1 MKYIL
6 VSEKLSISAKEQALK
21 KLDAEY
27 LSLQE
32 GGVVYLHEGKEYNIS
47 IEDSNFENILF
58 IYRCINDMTL
68 AEENIALLNEQV
80 NIFSSK
86 GDLITLKIDEFKKL
100 SQVVFRKK
108 FSLDSR
114 YMLSKAIILNDLCS

>member
-1 MKYIL
+1 MKDIL
-6 VSEKLSISAKEQALK
+6 VSETLPISAKEQALK

-27 LSLQE
+27 TSLQE
-32 GGVVYLHEGKEYNIS
+32 DGVVYLHEGKEYNIS

-58 IYRCINDMTL
+58 IYRCVNDMTL
-68 AEENIALLNEQV
+68 AEENIVLLNEQV

-86 GDLITLKIDEFKKL
+86 GDLITLKIDEFKEL
-100 SQVVFRKK
+100 SQIVFRKK
-108 FSLDSR
+108 FSLDRR